1 MYLQNLTVILLK
13 EQGVFTTENNEV
25 LKSEMMQL
33 IRIQMLED
41 KLCTSA

>member
-1 MYLQNLTVILLK
+1 MYLQNLTLLLK

>member
-1 MYLQNLTVILLK
+1 MYLQNLTLLLT
-13 EQGVFTTENNEV
+13 EQEVFTTENNEL

-41 KLCTSA
+41 KLCTSV